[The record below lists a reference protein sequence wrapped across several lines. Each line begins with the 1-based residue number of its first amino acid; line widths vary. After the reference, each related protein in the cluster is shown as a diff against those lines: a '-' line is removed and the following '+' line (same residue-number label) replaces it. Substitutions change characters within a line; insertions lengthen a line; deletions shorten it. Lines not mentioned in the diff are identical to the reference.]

1 MSKPTKPGIEDR
13 VAIQDLIA
21 KYCWALDTGDV
32 ESFVA
37 CFTADAVIV
46 EEVFEDPDV
55 WTRA

>member
-1 MSKPTKPGIEDR
+1 MSRPNKPGIEDR

-37 CFTADAVIV
+37 CFTPDAVIV
-46 EEVFEDPDV
+46 EDDRKSVV
-55 WTRA
+55 